1 LPSNQRPEQRYRIEI
16 PPEHTISSLDTTPIT
31 RNLRQQI
38 VRQCAHEDNEEELT
52 MLVRFSSTKTGSIT
66 MFGDVAVQLIRLLGA
81 SGTIP
86 GAIGPEDIPG
96 AIQRLRQ
103 YLQSCTEAHP
113 ERSETVMGQADGKDH
128 EPQVA
133 LATRAAPLVGLL
145 EQAAAANAPVMW
157 EAG

>member
-1 LPSNQRPEQRYRIEI
+1 
-16 PPEHTISSLDTTPIT
+16 
-31 RNLRQQI
+31 
-38 VRQCAHEDNEEELT
+38 
-52 MLVRFSSTKTGSIT
+52 MLVRFSSTKTGSLT

-81 SGTIP
+81 SGRIP

-103 YLQSCTEAHP
+103 HLQSCTEAHAERP
-113 ERSETVMGQADGKDH
+113 ETIEGQVDDKDH

-145 EQAAAANAPVMW
+145 ERAAAAKAPVMW